1 VKRSTSAVEE
11 LMRNCEARLLTAKL
25 DTFAE
30 ELAKKHPESLALA
43 VLKARAEED
52 AVFSAVNYG

>member
-11 LMRNCEARLLTAKL
+11 LMRNCEARLLAVKL

-30 ELAKKHPESLALA
+30 ELAKKHPESLASA
-43 VLKARAEED
+43 VLKERAEED
-52 AVFSAVNYG
+52 AVF